1 MDKLL
6 IHFVKTLFTLHQ
18 QFETMET
25 QNNDHRTNLQV
36 HEQAKTLFKN
46 VYTQITG
53 NPTSEKF
60 LPFAMDYK
68 VYQQIKIE
76 CLSIAKR
83 YEDLRLEKEIQN
95 NLTYANCVR

>member
-1 MDKLL
+1 
-6 IHFVKTLFTLHQ
+6 
-18 QFETMET
+18 MET
-25 QNNDHRTNLQV
+25 IKKDHRTNLEV
-36 HEQAKTLFKN
+36 NEQAKILFKN

-53 NPTSEKF
+53 NPTSNKF

-76 CLSIAKR
+76 CISIAKR
-83 YEDLRLEKEIQN
+83 YDDTRLEREIKN